1 MITHIS
7 TSKFI
12 LEIREFDDPESESG
26 RAWVVDILDSG
37 GQVIAEGA
45 GVSSGLTFAIEEA
58 GREIAHHLAD
68 EWNMKGE
75 KL

>member
-1 MITHIS
+1 MTHLS

-26 RAWVVDILDSG
+26 RAWVVDVLAED
-37 GQVIAEGA
+37 GQVISEEA

-58 GREIAHHLAD
+58 GRDIAYHLAD